1 VADPAPTEAFSFV
14 DENGTTVIAD
24 TLEAVPEQ
32 YRKIAKKVSADE
44 AKKSIGTL
52 EKQVEKAKARALSE
66 AKEVQ
71 REAGDIW
78 PFLRDVDL
86 PSFGIGFAFALIFT
100 LVFSI
105 VKRAGALVF
114 KLALLVAIVVLLS
127 GSYFAWL
134 RKAAGLGDSKLESP
148 KALIEDAKRA
158 AKAME
163 QRLEQQ
169 KRVLEKIEKNSSG
182 R

>member
-1 VADPAPTEAFSFV
+1 MADPKQIEAFSFV
-14 DENGTTVIAD
+14 DDNGTTVIAD
-24 TLEAVPEQ
+24 SLEAIPEQ
-32 YRKIAKKVSADE
+32 YRKVAKKVSADE
-44 AKKSIGTL
+44 AKKAIGSL
-52 EKQVEKAKARALSE
+52 EKQVEKAKERALTE

-86 PSFGIGFAFALIFT
+86 PSFGIGFAFALVFT

-105 VKRAGALVF
+105 VKRAGAIMF

-134 RKAAGLGDSKLESP
+134 RRAAGLGDSKLESP
-148 KALIEDAKRA
+148 KAMIDDAK
-158 AKAME
+158 KATKALE

-169 KRVLEKIEKNSSG
+169 KRVLDKIESG
-182 R
+182 GR